1 LPSLLFIMPSQN
13 RSLFLIIL
21 FASTLFS
28 SALLMF
34 VLQPLFGKLL
44 LPLLGGTPAVW
55 NSCMVFY
62 QSVLFLGYLYAHLLG
77 TRLKANRQ
85 IMVHLAVISL
95 SFLALPVGLPENLLP
110 PTETNPTFWI
120 FSTLALAIGLPFFVL
135 STTAPLIQKWFAHV
149 GHKDSHDPYF
159 LYAASNTG
167 SLVSLLSYPFLIEPN
182 WGLVAQ
188 QSDWSMGYVVLCF
201 LIASCGAMLWKNLK
215 HILQPYRAT
224 PFNGGERLKSND
236 SFPPF
241 EGGQGGCALELSL
254 KTKLYWGALAFIP
267 SSLLLG
273 LTNFIST
280 DIASVPLLWIIPLTV
295 YLLSFVIVFSR
306 WNDKSHAW
314 FVRLQAIFLIPFVA
328 YSFIN
333 PADLPYWAYLAFHVV
348 AFFFAIMVCHGEL
361 AAQRPHSEHLTT
373 YYLIMSFAGMLGG
386 MFNTFV
392 APFIFNGIYEYPLM
406 IIAALLL
413 RPSLKKL
420 SLSEIVMQLID
431 PILLLIIGAGIYFS
445 VSNLTDYFDGVVI
458 SLCVLTIAVY
468 FLRQRVVAYAGLMG
482 VIISAAMSLHH
493 AESHT
498 LMQERT
504 FFGVMAVR
512 ESILTDEKGQPETY
526 HELFHGTT
534 KHGAQRLITS
544 ESKTPLTYYSRPSP
558 MGQLFKTFDAQN
570 ENWNIGVV
578 GLGAG
583 ALTCYAKP
591 SQTWTL
597 YEIDPLVVDIAK
609 NPAYFTY
616 LSQCAPNAV
625 SEIGDARLSLQ
636 NKPDGTFDLLMMD
649 AFSSD
654 AVPTHLLTREAIELY
669 FKKLKPNG
677 ILAFHITNRHLLLKK
692 VVSIHAEQ
700 MKLAALINEFKPQTD
715 APLIV
720 ATDWVVLAKNPET
733 LKPLQTSQIGL
744 WQKMPLYFDMPAWTD
759 DFTNI
764 VSIWK

>member
-1 LPSLLFIMPSQN
+1 
-13 RSLFLIIL
+13 
-21 FASTLFS
+21 
-28 SALLMF
+28 MF

-62 QSVLFLGYLYAHLLG
+62 QSLLFLGYLYAHLIAS
-77 TRLKANRQ
+77 RLHAHHQ
-85 IMVHLAVISL
+85 VIVHLSVIALSL
-95 SFLALPVGLPENLLP
+95 LALPIALPDNLIP
-110 PTETNPTFWI
+110 PTQSNPTFWI
-120 FSTLALAIGLPFFVL
+120 FSTLALAIGLPFFIL
-135 STTAPLIQKWFAHV
+135 STTSPLMQKWFSNI
-149 GHKDSHDPYF
+149 GHKNSADPYF

-182 WGLVAQ
+182 WGLSAQ
-188 QSDWSMGYVVLCF
+188 QADWSMGYFGLCIF
-201 LIASCGAMLWKNLK
+201 IALCGVAQWKNSQAPQASESPLTTTM
-215 HILQPYRAT
+215 QAPV
-224 PFNGGERLKSND
+224 
-236 SFPPF
+236 
-241 EGGQGGCALELSL
+241 LSW
-254 KTKLYWGALAFIP
+254 KTKLYWGALAFVP

-306 WNDKSHAW
+306 WNDKSHGW
-314 FVRLQAIFLIPFVA
+314 LIKLQPLFFIPFVA
-328 YSFIN
+328 YAFIN
-333 PADLPYWAYLAFHVV
+333 PADLPYWAYLGFHVI
-348 AFFFAIMVCHGEL
+348 AFFFAVMVCHGEL
-361 AAQRPHSEHLTT
+361 AAQRPHSAHLTT

-386 MFNTFV
+386 MFNTFL
-392 APFIFNGIYEYPLM
+392 APFVFNGIYEYPLM

-413 RPSLKKL
+413 RPSAAKL
-420 SLSEIVMQLID
+420 NSKEIAMQLID
-431 PILLLIIGAGIYFS
+431 PLLLLGIGAGIYFS
-445 VSNLTDYFDGVVI
+445 VTNLIGYFDGIVI
-458 SLCVLTIAVY
+458 SLIILTIAVY
-468 FLRQRVVAYAGLMG
+468 FMRKRVVAYAGLIG

-512 ESILTDEKGQPETY
+512 ESILTDENNQPETY

-534 KHGAQRLITS
+534 KHGAQRLIAS

-558 MGQLFKTFDAQN
+558 MGQLFKTFDQVN

-583 ALTCYAKP
+583 ALACYAKP

-609 NPAYFTY
+609 NTAYFTY

-625 SEIGDARLSLQ
+625 SEVGDARLSLQ
-636 NKPDGTFDLLMMD
+636 NKPDGSFDLLMMD

-654 AVPTHLLTREAIELY
+654 AVPTHLLTKEAIELY

-700 MKLAALINEFKPQTD
+700 MHLAALINEFKPQTD

-720 ATDWVVLAKNPET
+720 ATDWVVLAKNSDT
-733 LKPLQTSQIGL
+733 LKPLQTSQIGS

>member
-1 LPSLLFIMPSQN
+1 MLTFQN
-13 RSLFLIIL
+13 RSNFLIML

-62 QSVLFLGYLYAHLLG
+62 QSILFLGYLYAHLLG
-77 TRLKANRQ
+77 TRLKSNHQ
-85 IMVHLAVISL
+85 IIVHLAVISL
-95 SFLALPVGLPENLLP
+95 SFLALPVSLPENLIP
-110 PTETNPTFWI
+110 PTEGNPTLWL

-149 GHKDSHDPYF
+149 GHHNSHDPYF

-182 WGLVAQ
+182 WGLNAQ
-188 QSDWSMGYVVLCF
+188 QSDWTLGYVGLCL
-201 LIASCGAMLWKNLK
+201 LIAACGFALWKN
-215 HILQPYRAT
+215 YRSIDSENAT
-224 PFNGGERLKSND
+224 ISASNA
-236 SFPPF
+236 PP
-241 EGGQGGCALELSL
+241 LSW
-254 KTKLYWGALAFIP
+254 KTKFYWGALAFVP

-295 YLLSFVIVFSR
+295 YLFSFVVVFSR

-314 FVRLQAIFLIPFVA
+314 FVRLQPVFLIPFVA
-328 YSFIN
+328 YAFIN
-333 PADLPYWAYLAFHVV
+333 PADLPYWMYLFFHVI

-361 AAQRPHSEHLTT
+361 AAQRPHSQHLTT

-392 APFIFNGIYEYPLM
+392 APFVFNGIYEYPLM

-420 SLSEIVMQLID
+420 SFKETSLQLID

-458 SLCVLTIAVY
+458 SLCVLTIGVY

-512 ESILTDEKGQPETY
+512 ESVLTDEKGQPETY

-534 KHGAQRLITS
+534 KHGAQRLIPT

-570 ENWNIGVV
+570 ANWNIGVV

-583 ALTCYAKP
+583 ALACYAKP

-609 NPAYFTY
+609 NPAYFSY

-625 SEIGDARLSLQ
+625 SEIGDARLSIQ

-654 AVPTHLLTREAIELY
+654 AVPTHLLTREAIDLY
-669 FKKLKPNG
+669 FKKLKPHG

-700 MKLAALINEFKPQTD
+700 MKLAALIQEFKPQTV

-733 LKPLQTSQIGL
+733 LKPLQASQIGS

>member
-1 LPSLLFIMPSQN
+1 
-13 RSLFLIIL
+13 
-21 FASTLFS
+21 
-28 SALLMF
+28 MF

-62 QSVLFLGYLYAHLLG
+62 QSLLFLGYLYAHLIAS
-77 TRLKANRQ
+77 RLHPQRQ
-85 IMVHLAVISL
+85 VIVHLSVIALSL
-95 SFLALPVGLPENLLP
+95 LALPIALPENLIP
-110 PTETNPTFWI
+110 PTQNNPTFWI
-120 FSTLALAIGLPFFVL
+120 FSTLALAIGLPFFIL
-135 STTAPLIQKWFAHV
+135 STTSPLMQKWFSNI
-149 GHKDSHDPYF
+149 GHKNSADPYF

-182 WGLVAQ
+182 WGLSAQ
-188 QSDWSMGYVVLCF
+188 QADWSMGYLGLCI
-201 LIASCGAMLWKNLK
+201 LIALCGAAQWKNYQASQL
-215 HILQPYRAT
+215 A
-224 PFNGGERLKSND
+224 D
-236 SFPPF
+236 SPLTTKITQAP
-241 EGGQGGCALELSL
+241 LLSW
-254 KTKLYWGALAFIP
+254 KTKLYWGALAFVP

-306 WNDKSHAW
+306 WNDKSHSW
-314 FVRLQAIFLIPFVA
+314 LIKLQPLFFIPFVA
-328 YSFIN
+328 YAFIN
-333 PADLPYWAYLAFHVV
+333 PADLPYWAYLGFHVI
-348 AFFFAIMVCHGEL
+348 AFFFAVMVCHGEL
-361 AAQRPHSEHLTT
+361 AAQRPHSAHLTT

-386 MFNTFV
+386 MFNTFL
-392 APFIFNGIYEYPLM
+392 APFVFNGIYEYPLM

-413 RPSLKKL
+413 RPSAAEL
-420 SLSEIVMQLID
+420 SVKEVAMQLID
-431 PILLLIIGAGIYFS
+431 PLLLLGIGVGIYFS
-445 VSNLTDYFDGVVI
+445 VTNLIGYFDGIVI
-458 SLCVLTIAVY
+458 SLIILTIAVY
-468 FLRQRVVAYAGLMG
+468 FMRKRVVAYAGLIG
-482 VIISAAMSLHH
+482 VIICAAMSLHH

-512 ESILTDEKGQPETY
+512 ESVLTDENNQPETY

-534 KHGAQRLITS
+534 KHGAQRLIAS

-558 MGQLFKTFDAQN
+558 MGQLFKTFDQVN

-583 ALTCYAKP
+583 ALACYAKP

-609 NPAYFTY
+609 NTAYFTY

-625 SEIGDARLSLQ
+625 SEVGDARLSLQ
-636 NKPDGTFDLLMMD
+636 NKPDGSFDLLMMD

-654 AVPTHLLTREAIELY
+654 AVPTHLLTKEAIELY

-700 MKLAALINEFKPQTD
+700 MHLAALINEFKPQTD

-720 ATDWVVLAKNPET
+720 ATDWVVLAKNSDT
-733 LKPLQTSQIGL
+733 LKPLQTSQIGS